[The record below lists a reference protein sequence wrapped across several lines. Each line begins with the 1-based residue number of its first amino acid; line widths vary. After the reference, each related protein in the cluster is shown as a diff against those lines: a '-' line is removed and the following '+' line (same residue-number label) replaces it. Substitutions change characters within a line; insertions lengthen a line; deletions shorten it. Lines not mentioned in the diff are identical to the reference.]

1 MYWLT
6 GVLGLALFFA
16 PFALGYSS
24 DTTAFWS
31 NIVLGA
37 AVVVIS
43 GIKALMQD
51 GSRWE
56 YWTAGLLGLAMIV
69 APFVLN
75 YATVAVALWASIFVG
90 AVIAVLSGYK
100 IFSGSPQG
108 NK

>member
-16 PFALGYSS
+16 PFVLGYSTDS
-24 DTTAFWS
+24 TAFWS
-31 NIVLGA
+31 NIVLGS

-43 GIKALMQD
+43 GIKGLMQD
-51 GSRWE
+51 ASRWE
-56 YWTAGLLGLAMIV
+56 YWIAGLLGLAIII
-69 APFVLN
+69 APFVFN

-90 AVIAVLSGYK
+90 AVIVILSGYK
-100 IFSGSPQG
+100 IFSGSPQE

>member
-16 PFALGYSS
+16 PFVLGYSTDS
-24 DTTAFWS
+24 TAFWS

-43 GIKALMQD
+43 GIKGLMQD
-51 GSRWE
+51 ASRWE
-56 YWTAGLLGLAMIV
+56 YWIAGLLGLVIV
-69 APFVLN
+69 IAPFVLN

-90 AVIAVLSGYK
+90 AVIAILSGYK
-100 IFSGSPQG
+100 IFSGSPQE